1 MNICHYCQQT
11 EINTCVKG
19 GKLIKGLVKRYYS
32 ADRNICQGSL
42 AKGEQSWQ
50 KALLKVFLFI
60 ILQFSHRIRALRR
73 PGFILVCI
81 NRFKLSSFIRFF
93 LIFFQ
98 KQAVNRFDFTL
109 ASFLQWSTNRCLLL
123 SLTSPLLGRL
133 LGAVPEKINCF
144 WNAGELTAS
153 SHKQHT
159 QRKNARPL
167 NCNSSSSF
175 GRERNIVYRLHYLI
189 S

>member
-81 NRFKLSSFIRFF
+81 NRFKLSSFIRLF

-159 QRKNARPL
+159 QRKMPDR
-167 NCNSSSSF
+167 
-175 GRERNIVYRLHYLI
+175 
-189 S
+189 